1 MLFPAGRKT
10 SQSSRIVPP
19 LALTVMDP
27 CCLSL
32 PELARKVPF
41 SGGNGYYH
49 IRYEKCNCLLLQI
62 PMESPSVAHTVSHS
76 CRAQLGRLGGSRVW
90 LGSSNKMTSHT
101 NERCPHSLPWEALP
115 SFSQHILTMVNDW
128 GRSCG
133 HFVFIFPLCVA
144 CLAIQT
150 DVHSW
155 DLWRLVQRSPIGISS
170 TTPTSKLYDWRSGDD
185 GRWFAMASSWACS
198 CPESR

>member
-1 MLFPAGRKT
+1 MIASSLPSRFRSFFLLPASSGWLSASSGCPRSPPCFLLALPCVLGGRVFVCC
-10 SQSSRIVPP
+10 SQSP
-19 LALTVMDP
+19 
-27 CCLSL
+27 
-32 PELARKVPF
+32 
-41 SGGNGYYH
+41 
-49 IRYEKCNCLLLQI
+49 IR
-62 PMESPSVAHTVSHS
+62 S
-76 CRAQLGRLGGSRVW
+76 LGRLPVG
-90 LGSSNKMTSHT
+90 LGSSNKMTCHT
-101 NERCPHSLPWEALP
+101 NEHSPHSLPWEALP